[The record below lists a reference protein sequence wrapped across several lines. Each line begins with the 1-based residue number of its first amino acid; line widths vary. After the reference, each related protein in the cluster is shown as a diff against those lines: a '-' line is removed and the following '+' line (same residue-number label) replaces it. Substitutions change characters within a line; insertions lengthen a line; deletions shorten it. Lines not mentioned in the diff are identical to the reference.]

1 MEKVKKNTKQLLSL
15 LAVLAVFVMVLVP
28 GTKTNAAKNFTA
40 TFNGD
45 YRKWNQGDSAYSEM
59 RLYGCFITAQAKMLY
74 EADVNRGGMNPDT
87 WYQYQRSHSGIVNP
101 PNDSQFDNYNLELTW
116 TGIRAPGNYAA
127 SYGKKIEYL
136 GYWNASDNQLWFNIR
151 AGYYTILNFG
161 GHYAIVD
168 NATSLRTGQLYYYES
183 YSPVSDANKYQTNHW
198 NLSPIRLTRGRVG
211 SHVYK
216 VTNANPPK
224 PGNPTNVAVS
234 SQNLGIGDGLT
245 ISWANTANATSY
257 RVNLVCTT
265 NSAYSQSATVG
276 GTSASFSLRQPGVY
290 QAHITAVNSAGSSG
304 ETVSATCTVHQNVTV
319 TYKDW
324 NGEIIGTQS
333 VKYGGNAAAPTAPQ
347 REGYTFQNWN
357 SEGKNLKADIEIQAV
372 YKINTYSVSF
382 ADYTGAVIGRV
393 QKVEY

>member
-1 MEKVKKNTKQLLSL
+1 
-15 LAVLAVFVMVLVP
+15 
-28 GTKTNAAKNFTA
+28 
-40 TFNGD
+40 
-45 YRKWNQGDSAYSEM
+45 
-59 RLYGCFITAQAKMLY
+59 MLY

-116 TGIRAPGNYAA
+116 TGIREPGNYAA

-245 ISWANTANATSY
+245 IS
-257 RVNLVCTT
+257 
-265 NSAYSQSATVG
+265 
-276 GTSASFSLRQPGVY
+276 
-290 QAHITAVNSAGSSG
+290 
-304 ETVSATCTVHQNVTV
+304 
-319 TYKDW
+319 
-324 NGEIIGTQS
+324 
-333 VKYGGNAAAPTAPQ
+333 
-347 REGYTFQNWN
+347 
-357 SEGKNLKADIEIQAV
+357 
-372 YKINTYSVSF
+372 
-382 ADYTGAVIGRV
+382 
-393 QKVEY
+393 

>member
-1 MEKVKKNTKQLLSL
+1 
-15 LAVLAVFVMVLVP
+15 
-28 GTKTNAAKNFTA
+28 
-40 TFNGD
+40 
-45 YRKWNQGDSAYSEM
+45 M
-59 RLYGCFITAQAKMLY
+59 RLYGCFITARAKMLY

-101 PNDSQFDNYNLELTW
+101 PNDSQFDNYNLKLTW
-116 TGIRAPGNYAA
+116 TGIRAPENYVA

-136 GYWNASDNQLWFNIR
+136 GYRNASDDQIWFNIR
-151 AGYYTILNFG
+151 AGYYTIVDFD

-183 YSPVSDANKYQTNHW
+183 YSPRGDANKYQTNHW
-198 NLSPIRLTRGRVG
+198 NLSPILLTRERIG
-211 SHVYK
+211 SHVYR

-265 NSAYSQSATVG
+265 NSAYSQTATVG

-304 ETVSATCTVHQNVTV
+304 ETVSATCTVHPNVTV

-324 NGEIIGTQS
+324 NGEVIGTQS
-333 VKYGGNAAAPTAPQ
+333 VKYGGNAAAPAAPQ

-357 SEGKNLKADIEIQAV
+357 SEGKNLKADTEI
-372 YKINTYSVSF
+372 
-382 ADYTGAVIGRV
+382 
-393 QKVEY
+393 